1 MNTKFFSNYKILA
14 GEKGLDR
21 ETQAVSLLDAPD
33 GYKWVKGKEFV
44 LSSGYLFKDDIELF
58 KNTIV
63 FLHKNNSTAMGI
75 KLKRYLD
82 EIPQEIIELCDELG
96 FPLIQIPYD
105 LAWIDVINAVNS
117 VAMNRYIIRI
127 NDRKNA
133 DRLQ

>member
-1 MNTKFFSNYKILA
+1 M
-14 GEKGLDR
+14 
-21 ETQAVSLLDAPD
+21 
-33 GYKWVKGKEFV
+33 
-44 LSSGYLFKDDIELF
+44 
-58 KNTIV
+58 
-63 FLHKNNSTAMGI
+63 HKNNSTAMGI

-127 NDRKNA
+127 NDKKNA